1 VFNRV
6 AASADRAAV
15 ATGRA
20 EKSVVG
26 IGGKMKAAFAGL
38 AIGAVAV
45 EAVKAASQFQK
56 SMLAIQTQAG
66 ASAKEVKTFSSALL
80 TLGPK
85 VATGPEALSVSM
97 YHVYSAL
104 KKVGADGP
112 QMLNAVKIAA
122 EGAKVGNTDLED
134 TTNSLTAT
142 LASGIVKFN
151 EAGKAMGYLNAIV
164 GAGDMKFSDLNQAL
178 GTGLLVTMQT
188 FGVSIQDTGA
198 ALAVFGDNNIRGADA
213 ATKLRMSVQDL
224 AKPAAHAGDYLA
236 QINLT
241 TDQLRA
247 ALTEHGLNDA
257 LQLLKRHLDAAGVTG
272 SKVGAFLE
280 DAFTKK
286 AGAGLAVLLTRL
298 TQFDEARKTVQKGAD
313 SFGAAWK
320 ATTKTTSFQFDKIKA
335 QVEAF
340 GIALGTKLLPYVTE
354 AAQWLGT
361 NLPKAFAL
369 IGQILA
375 PLARLIG
382 GVLLGAF
389 RALVPIV
396 KGAWDVLAGIGHFL
410 ASNSGLV
417 KNFAVAIATLWAAFK
432 GYSIAVAALSVIPAL
447 FRSAMAA
454 GEGAAASIVAAINPV
469 TIAIAAVATIIV
481 GVVREFNGASDAAAA
496 YAAAVKSD
504 IDGLKPTLDKH
515 TAAITQATQAW
526 VEQQLVQSGSYEA
539 AKKLGLSLETV
550 TSAALGNKHA
560 MGQVAAAMKGAFSVD
575 TPGRSRRPSG
585 RSSKSAT
592 PRTSPARRSSN

>member
-1 VFNRV
+1 VATPLALVFDLIARDGASPVFNRV

-80 TLGPK
+80 SLGPK

-213 ATKLRMSVQDL
+213 ATKVADVG
-224 AKPAAHAGDYLA
+224 AGFGEACRARRGLSGA
-236 QINLT
+236 
-241 TDQLRA
+241 DQPDDGPVACGVDRARAERRA
-247 ALTEHGLNDA
+247 AP
-257 LQLLKRHLDAAGVTG
+257 V
-272 SKVGAFLE
+272 E
-280 DAFTKK
+280 D
-286 AGAGLAVLLTRL
+286 
-298 TQFDEARKTVQKGAD
+298 
-313 SFGAAWK
+313 
-320 ATTKTTSFQFDKIKA
+320 
-335 QVEAF
+335 
-340 GIALGTKLLPYVTE
+340 P
-354 AAQWLGT
+354 
-361 NLPKAFAL
+361 P
-369 IGQILA
+369 
-375 PLARLIG
+375 
-382 GVLLGAF
+382 
-389 RALVPIV
+389 
-396 KGAWDVLAGIGHFL
+396 
-410 ASNSGLV
+410 
-417 KNFAVAIATLWAAFK
+417 
-432 GYSIAVAALSVIPAL
+432 
-447 FRSAMAA
+447 
-454 GEGAAASIVAAINPV
+454 
-469 TIAIAAVATIIV
+469 
-481 GVVREFNGASDAAAA
+481 
-496 YAAAVKSD
+496 
-504 IDGLKPTLDKH
+504 
-515 TAAITQATQAW
+515 
-526 VEQQLVQSGSYEA
+526 
-539 AKKLGLSLETV
+539 
-550 TSAALGNKHA
+550 
-560 MGQVAAAMKGAFSVD
+560 
-575 TPGRSRRPSG
+575 
-585 RSSKSAT
+585 
-592 PRTSPARRSSN
+592 